1 MPRKI
6 ILNKMKSVRH
16 VSTIM
21 ALAIYALFLT
31 AWPLA
36 SQSAP
41 KETAQRTALGE
52 FQRFGEDL
60 EIIRAELK
68 VPGMAA
74 AVVRDG
80 KIVWRRNYGEADA
93 ASHAPVTDQALFP
106 IASIS
111 KTMAAAVMMQLVN
124 DGKVK
129 LSDPITK
136 YRAELPFPPTITI
149 ERIMSH
155 TAEGI
160 PGEEF
165 LYSGALYGLL
175 TGVIERVEHKPYA
188 EVLNERIF
196 HPLQLNDTFA
206 GLPADKSAP
215 NTKSVAS
222 RIATGYQLDPQ
233 THEAAPL
240 SIDLSRISTATG
252 VISDIGDLVKYA
264 VALDGDKLLPR
275 ATMELISTPQR
286 STRGGTLPYGLGWFA
301 EEYLGEQIVWH
312 YGQERN
318 YSSLFVRVPSRHLTF
333 IMLANSVA
341 LSDAPRLSDG
351 ELARSP
357 AALAFL
363 ADVALAV
370 NPESAITPSEAI
382 ASLRGET
389 LRSVPAN
396 TPQNQSVRL
405 LARDALVAQ
414 LRIESY
420 LGHSE
425 KSAAL
430 MTQCVDQFPGL
441 GLPRETATLFY
452 LVQLHSAELRDVMME
467 VAHALVEVHP
477 TLAPALYVAGVA
489 EQQSGH
495 DDKAQDLWKR
505 ACNQWPHTE
514 HWSVGNS
521 CLEAGRGYVENNE
534 KLARLYLGRAIEAAA
549 DDETSAA
556 ARKLLAKLG
565 DTPQ

>member
-6 ILNKMKSVRH
+6 ILNEMKTARH
-16 VSTIM
+16 VFATIVP
-21 ALAIYALFLT
+21 AICALFLT
-31 AWPLA
+31 VPWLSSRSA
-36 SQSAP
+36 S
-41 KETAQRTALGE
+41 KENAQPSTSNE
-52 FQRFGEDL
+52 FQQFEKDI
-60 EIIRAELK
+60 ETIRAELK
-68 VPGMAA
+68 IPGMAA

-80 KIVWRRNYGEADA
+80 KMVWRHNFGEADA
-93 ASHAPVTDQALFP
+93 ESHAPVTDQTLFP

-111 KTMAAAVMMQLVN
+111 KTMAAVVIMQLVN
-124 DGKVK
+124 EGKLK

-136 YRAELPFPPTITI
+136 YRPELPFPPTITI

-188 EVLNERIF
+188 QVPNERIF
-196 HPLQLNDTFA
+196 HPLQMNDTLA
-206 GLPADKSAP
+206 GLPADKSAT
-215 NTKSVAS
+215 NTKSVAT

-252 VISDIGDLVKYA
+252 VISDIGDLAKYA
-264 VALDGDKLLPR
+264 AALDTDKLVPR
-275 ATMELISTPQR
+275 AAMELMGTPQR
-286 STRGGTLPYGLGWFA
+286 STRGGTLPYGLGWFT
-301 EEYLGEQIVWH
+301 EEYLGEQFVWH

-363 ADVALAV
+363 ADVVLAV

-414 LRIESY
+414 SRIESY
-420 LGHSE
+420 LGRAD

-430 MTQCVDQFPGL
+430 MMHCIDQFPGL

-452 LVQLHSAELRDVMME
+452 LVQLHSSELRDVTIE

-477 TLAPALYVAGVA
+477 TLAPALYFAGVA
-489 EQQSGH
+489 EQQAGH
-495 DDKAQDLWKR
+495 DDKAQDFWKR

-521 CLEAGRGYVENNE
+521 CLEAGRSYVENNE

-549 DDETSAA
+549 DDETSAE

>member
-6 ILNKMKSVRH
+6 ILNEMKTVRH
-16 VSTIM
+16 VFATIVP
-21 ALAIYALFLT
+21 AICALFLT
-31 AWPLA
+31 VPWLS
-36 SQSAP
+36 SQSAS
-41 KETAQRTALGE
+41 KENAQPSTSNE
-52 FQRFGEDL
+52 FQQFEKDI
-60 EIIRAELK
+60 ETIRAELK
-68 VPGMAA
+68 IPGMAA

-80 KIVWRRNYGEADA
+80 KMVWRRNFGETDA
-93 ASHAPVTDQALFP
+93 ESHAPVTDQTLFP

-111 KTMAAAVMMQLVN
+111 KTMAAVVIMQLVN
-124 DGKVK
+124 EGKLK

-136 YRAELPFPPTITI
+136 YRPELPFPPTITI

-188 EVLNERIF
+188 QVLNERIF
-196 HPLQLNDTFA
+196 HPLQMNDTLA
-206 GLPADKSAP
+206 GLPADKSAT
-215 NTKSVAS
+215 NTKSVAT

-252 VISDIGDLVKYA
+252 VISDIGDLAKYA
-264 VALDGDKLLPR
+264 TALDTDKLVPR

-363 ADVALAV
+363 ADVVAAV
-370 NPESAITPSEAI
+370 NPRVCNHPHRSNRII
-382 ASLRGET
+382 ARRNFAQRAGE
-389 LRSVPAN
+389 
-396 TPQNQSVRL
+396 
-405 LARDALVAQ
+405 
-414 LRIESY
+414 
-420 LGHSE
+420 
-425 KSAAL
+425 
-430 MTQCVDQFPGL
+430 
-441 GLPRETATLFY
+441 
-452 LVQLHSAELRDVMME
+452 HSAE
-467 VAHALVEVHP
+467 
-477 TLAPALYVAGVA
+477 
-489 EQQSGH
+489 S
-495 DDKAQDLWKR
+495 K
-505 ACNQWPHTE
+505 C
-514 HWSVGNS
+514 
-521 CLEAGRGYVENNE
+521 
-534 KLARLYLGRAIEAAA
+534 
-549 DDETSAA
+549 AA
-556 ARKLLAKLG
+556 ARARCARGAIAHRVVFGPRRQIRRADDALHRSISWTRLAARNRNAFLFGATSLLRIARCDDRSRACACGSTSNARSSVVLCRSG
-565 DTPQ
+565 